1 MTAVSERPTE
11 RDLHAMIDERLDR
24 RRARELEGW
33 LADEALRDERFAA
46 WKRGLDG
53 LRAAYDPILDETPP
67 LYLSM
72 AARASVAQAE
82 RLAQAQA
89 QAPAAA
95 PPAKVRRDGAV
106 REVVI
111 AVGSFL
117 IGAAAALLLTSAA
130 KHFVDPR
137 HPSILAAGRDTL
149 TTIWSLLARPF

>member
-82 RLAQAQA
+82 RIAQA

-95 PPAKVRRDGAV
+95 PAAARRHGGAV